1 MKKNKTLSSILA
13 LSLAATSFAG
23 LGINANAAE
32 GYEDYIA
39 GNKPA
44 NLIPDASAGG
54 GYTYLGARHP
64 KCQYENYKTPGI
76 TKGGYAFKYYYT
88 ETEDLTLTNAWT
100 GFEGFWLNQAKGDNI
115 GNFGFTAEDGAS
127 YVFMANVKNDSSEG
141 VVPKFGIAMNN
152 TYNPAKIITA
162 LEYESDGIEL
172 SDEWQTFRGTLAL
185 PEDYATNKGNGEY
198 ADRVMIGFPAGTK
211 ASAAVLIDASSKDAV
226 YFAKEAAYDINVTA
240 ADGGYTKAGAS
251 ITVDADAVNQI
262 GTVGSL
268 AQNFEWTVLDSTR
281 TPVTSGFTVS
291 AKNDKATV
299 KIDAD
304 VADGTYYVYAKS
316 TDYNM
321 GKAAEITI
329 GSFEDYVPSEKNA
342 NLIPDASVEGGQKY
356 FTSRNNGNVDND
368 AFYTAGINPGGYCFK
383 YYTRGDG
390 PLVLDGGGWRIF
402 DGFEVKSTG
411 DFTFTPEAGKT
422 YVVSATMKNAS
433 SNGITPYFGAAMN
446 GTYDPANAIVTPEY
460 GTEGMAVG
468 NDWTDFK
475 GTLSLPSDWTA
486 KHDYANAIFM
496 GFPAGTQTGSA
507 VWIDVSSKDAV
518 YLAEEQ
524 RYDISVSAETST
536 DKIKSGDVVAL
547 SANVLNQVG
556 IAGTL
561 LQNFDWLVLDSDR
574 MPVSEGF
581 SITSSDNRATL
592 RVNDNVAGGTYYV
605 YAKSKDYD
613 MGKGLKITVSAY
625 NDYVAGD
632 KPENLIP
639 DATTGGGSTYFTFR
653 NNGNVDNS
661 DFYTPGINAGG
672 YCFKYFTRG
681 DGPLV
686 LDGAW
691 RVFEGFEVKSTGD
704 FTFTPEAGKTY
715 VVSATMKNASSNGI
729 TPYFGAAMN
738 GTYDPANAIVTP
750 EYGTEGMAVG
760 NDWTDFKGTLSLPS
774 DWTANHAYAN
784 AIFMGFPAGT
794 QTGSAVWIDVSS
806 KDAVYLAEE
815 VAYDINVASEKKGA
829 NEVDFTAKV
838 VNQIGTVGNLAQ
850 NFDWVVLDSDKNEV
864 SGITITPIEG
874 TAKVKATWNDGIDGG
889 EYTVAAISRDYKK
902 FIRTAKIEV
911 KGGAK
916 TLYVAP
922 NGDDGAAG
930 TATAPLATLA
940 GAREKI
946 KALRAS
952 GVTSEINVIFA
963 GGTYYFNNTVVFDK
977 DDSQSAK
984 VTYKAADGEEV
995 VFTGAVS
1002 LDLSNASK
1010 VTDTAITDRLKDSVK
1025 NKVVEI
1031 DLSNVISMSGET
1043 LSATIQQLVG
1053 DYEYP
1058 ELYLDAN
1065 KQMLAQWPNGDANY
1079 AKYGFV
1085 GAGSGAAKNKI
1096 TYTDSEPSTWSDI
1109 SNAWV
1114 GGYLSYD
1121 YLYMRLPVEGI
1132 DKENKQITLKV
1143 NEAQSLNVTNARET
1157 SQRWKIFNVLEE
1169 LDTPTEWFIDKNT
1182 MKLYYYP
1189 PEKNESS
1196 VLEIS
1201 KLKGS
1206 MIEIKEADNIAFE
1219 GITFENTRG
1228 NAVSAQNV
1236 ENITISDCT
1245 FKNIGVDALSFTG
1258 TALAETDKNYWQR
1271 QNVDAAYN
1279 CEVSDNIFFNIG
1291 GHAVVMDGGNVDTLT
1306 PGNNVIKNNIFN
1318 RCAQTIKNYETIKLL
1333 GCGNSILNNNISCAS
1348 FSAIRHYGND
1358 HVISYNEIY
1367 NVIQETDD
1375 CGAIYCGRNT
1385 VQRGTVISYNYLHDL
1400 YSTEELPFAHQ
1411 PAIYWDDNQTGMKA
1425 EYNIIKDAKINIYTN
1440 GVDNNFSNNTSIN
1453 IKKTNMDIKN
1463 GGAASNANT
1472 EQSTFAGHIANE
1484 SLYFEKY
1491 ANLSDIISSADI
1503 TAPSLA
1509 KYNIL
1514 KDNLNVAGTGADGI
1528 GGNTQTYGTVSNNT
1542 NSSDMSIF
1550 VDAANQDYRV
1560 KNSSAYAA
1568 TVLNEDF
1575 DIEKIGVV
1583 SNNAFNTEKV
1593 TLAAPFN
1600 GEKTNADKI
1609 HFVWNYALGATSYK
1623 ITVAKDANFENI
1635 VASKEVFYN
1644 YADIDVERDSSR
1656 YYWKVEARNTS
1667 REFAA
1672 SWQSDV
1678 YSFVNGEKISVT
1690 AGLNADNTV
1699 SVNVINNFYEDGKNA
1714 DVYIAQYDGGGR
1726 LLAVNKA
1733 EVALDYMTET
1743 VLTEND
1749 VDLSISSQAAKVK
1762 IFVWEGETPLADP
1775 TSVK

>member
-13 LSLAATSFAG
+13 LSLAAASFAG

-32 GYEDYIA
+32 SYEDYIA
-39 GNKPA
+39 GDKPA
-44 NLIPDASAGG
+44 NLIPDAS
-54 GYTYLGARHP
+54 
-64 KCQYENYKTPGI
+64 
-76 TKGGYAFKYYYT
+76 
-88 ETEDLTLTNAWT
+88 
-100 GFEGFWLNQAKGDNI
+100 
-115 GNFGFTAEDGAS
+115 S
-127 YVFMANVKNDSSEG
+127 
-141 VVPKFGIAMNN
+141 
-152 TYNPAKIITA
+152 
-162 LEYESDGIEL
+162 
-172 SDEWQTFRGTLAL
+172 
-185 PEDYATNKGNGEY
+185 
-198 ADRVMIGFPAGTK
+198 
-211 ASAAVLIDASSKDAV
+211 
-226 YFAKEAAYDINVTA
+226 
-240 ADGGYTKAGAS
+240 
-251 ITVDADAVNQI
+251 
-262 GTVGSL
+262 
-268 AQNFEWTVLDSTR
+268 
-281 TPVTSGFTVS
+281 
-291 AKNDKATV
+291 
-299 KIDAD
+299 
-304 VADGTYYVYAKS
+304 
-316 TDYNM
+316 
-321 GKAAEITI
+321 
-329 GSFEDYVPSEKNA
+329 
-342 NLIPDASVEGGQKY
+342 
-356 FTSRNNGNVDND
+356 
-368 AFYTAGINPGGYCFK
+368 
-383 YYTRGDG
+383 
-390 PLVLDGGGWRIF
+390 
-402 DGFEVKSTG
+402 
-411 DFTFTPEAGKT
+411 
-422 YVVSATMKNAS
+422 
-433 SNGITPYFGAAMN
+433 
-446 GTYDPANAIVTPEY
+446 
-460 GTEGMAVG
+460 
-468 NDWTDFK
+468 
-475 GTLSLPSDWTA
+475 
-486 KHDYANAIFM
+486 
-496 GFPAGTQTGSA
+496 
-507 VWIDVSSKDAV
+507 
-518 YLAEEQ
+518 
-524 RYDISVSAETST
+524 
-536 DKIKSGDVVAL
+536 
-547 SANVLNQVG
+547 
-556 IAGTL
+556 
-561 LQNFDWLVLDSDR
+561 
-574 MPVSEGF
+574 
-581 SITSSDNRATL
+581 
-592 RVNDNVAGGTYYV
+592 
-605 YAKSKDYD
+605 
-613 MGKGLKITVSAY
+613 
-625 NDYVAGD
+625 
-632 KPENLIP
+632 
-639 DATTGGGSTYFTFR
+639 GGGSTYFTFR

-661 DFYTPGINAGG
+661 DFYTAGINPGG
-672 YCFKYFTRG
+672 YCFKYYTRG

-738 GTYDPANAIVTP
+738 GTYGSANAIVTPEYGTKGMAVGNDWTDFKGTLSLPSDWTAGHAYANAIFMGFPAGTQTGSAVWIDVSSKDAVYLAEEKVYDINVTAAGGGYTKAGASITVDADAVNQIGIVGTLKQNFEWTVLDSTRTPVTSGFTVSAKDDKATVKIDADVADGTYYVYAKSTDYNMGKAAEITVGSFEDYVPGDKSANLIPDASADGGQKYFTSRNNGNVDNSDFYTAGINPGGYCFKYYTRGDGPLVLDGAWRVFEGFEVKSTGDFTFTPEAGKTYVVSATMKNASSNGITPYFGAAINGTFDPANAIVTP
-750 EYGTEGMAVG
+750 EYGTKGMAVGNDWTDFKGTLSLPSDWTAKHAYANAIFMGFPAGTQTGSAVWIDVSSKDAVYLAEEQRYDISVSAEASTDKVKSGDVVALSANVLNQIGTAGTLKQNFDWIVLDSDRVPVSEGFSLTSSDNRATLRVNDNAAGGTYYVYAKSKDYDMGKGLKITVAAYNDYVAGDKPANLIPDATTGGGSTYFTFRNNGNVDNGDFYTAGINPGGYCFKYYTRGDGPLVLDGAWRVFEGFEVKSTGDFTFTPEAGKTYVVSATMKNASPDGITPYFGAAMNGTYDPANAVVTSEYGTTGMAVG

-829 NEVDFTAKV
+829 NEVDFTAEV
-838 VNQIGTVGNLAQ
+838 VNQIGTVGSLKQ
-850 NFDWVVLDSDKNEV
+850 NFNWVVLDSDKNEV
-864 SGITITPIEG
+864 SNITITPIEG
-874 TAKVKATWNDGIDGG
+874 TAKVKATWDEGVEGG

-902 FIRTAKIEV
+902 FIRTAKIEI

-922 NGDDGAAG
+922 NGNDGAAG

-940 GAREKI
+940 GAREKV

-1085 GAGSGAAKNKI
+1085 GAGSGAANNKI

-1132 DKENKQITLKV
+1132 DKENKQITLSV
-1143 NEAQSLNVTNARET
+1143 NEDQGLSVTNARTT

-1219 GITFENTRG
+1219 GICFEKTRG

-1279 CEVSDNIFFNIG
+1279 CEVSDNTFFNIG

-1375 CGAIYCGRNT
+1375 SGAIYCGRNT

-1440 GVDNNFSNNTSIN
+1440 GIDNNFSNNTSIN

-1463 GGAASNANT
+1463 GGAASNTNT
-1472 EQSTFAGHIANE
+1472 EQSTFAGNIANE

-1491 ANLSDIISSADI
+1491 ANLSSIISSA
-1503 TAPSLA
+1503 SLTSPDLA
-1509 KYNIL
+1509 RYNIL

-1528 GGNTQTYGTVSNNT
+1528 GSNTAAYGTVSNNT

-1623 ITVAKDANFENI
+1623 ITVAKDANFTDI
-1635 VASKEVFYN
+1635 AASKEVFYN

-1672 SWQSDV
+1672 VWQSDV

-1714 DVYIAQYDGGGR
+1714 DIYIAQYDADGR
-1726 LLAVNKA
+1726 MITVNKA
-1733 EVALDYMTET
+1733 EAALDYMTET
-1743 VLTEND
+1743 VLTSDD

>member
-32 GYEDYIA
+32 SYEDYIA

-44 NLIPDASAGG
+44 NLIPDASSGG
-54 GYTYLGARHP
+54 G
-64 KCQYENYKTPGI
+64 
-76 TKGGYAFKYYYT
+76 
-88 ETEDLTLTNAWT
+88 
-100 GFEGFWLNQAKGDNI
+100 
-115 GNFGFTAEDGAS
+115 
-127 YVFMANVKNDSSEG
+127 
-141 VVPKFGIAMNN
+141 
-152 TYNPAKIITA
+152 
-162 LEYESDGIEL
+162 
-172 SDEWQTFRGTLAL
+172 
-185 PEDYATNKGNGEY
+185 
-198 ADRVMIGFPAGTK
+198 
-211 ASAAVLIDASSKDAV
+211 
-226 YFAKEAAYDINVTA
+226 
-240 ADGGYTKAGAS
+240 
-251 ITVDADAVNQI
+251 
-262 GTVGSL
+262 
-268 AQNFEWTVLDSTR
+268 ST
-281 TPVTSGFTVS
+281 
-291 AKNDKATV
+291 
-299 KIDAD
+299 
-304 VADGTYYVYAKS
+304 
-316 TDYNM
+316 
-321 GKAAEITI
+321 
-329 GSFEDYVPSEKNA
+329 
-342 NLIPDASVEGGQKY
+342 Y
-356 FTSRNNGNVDND
+356 FTFRNNGNVDNSD
-368 AFYTAGINPGGYCFK
+368 FYTAGINPGGYCFK

-390 PLVLDGGGWRIF
+390 PLVLDGAWRVF
-402 DGFEVKSTG
+402 EGFEVKSTG

-446 GTYDPANAIVTPEY
+446 GTYGSANAIVTPEYGTKGMAVGNDWTDFKGTLSLPSDWTAGHAYANAIFMGFPAGTQTGSAVWIDVSSKDAVYLAEEKVYDINVTAAGGGYTKAGASITVDADVVNQIGIVGTLKQNFEWTVLDSTRTPVTSGFTVSAKDDKATVKIDADVADGTYYVYAKSTDYNMGKAAEITVGSFEDYVPGDKSANLIPDASADGGQKYFTSRNNGNVDNSDFYTAGINPGGYCFKYYTRGDGPLVLDGAWRVFEGFEVKSTGDFTFTPEAGKTYVVSATMKNASSNGITPYFGAAINGTFDPANAIVTPEY
-460 GTEGMAVG
+460 GTKGMAVG

-561 LQNFDWLVLDSDR
+561 LQNFDWIVLDSDR
-574 MPVSEGF
+574 VPVSEGF

-592 RVNDNVAGGTYYV
+592 RVNDNAAGGTYYV

-613 MGKGLKITVSAY
+613 MGKGLKITVAAY

-653 NNGNVDNS
+653 NNGNVDNG
-661 DFYTPGINAGG
+661 DFYTAGINPGG
-672 YCFKYFTRG
+672 YCFKYYTRG
-681 DGPLV
+681 DGPLK
-686 LDGAW
+686 LDCAW

-715 VVSATMKNASSNGI
+715 VVSATMKNASPDGI

-738 GTYDPANAIVTP
+738 GTYDPANAVVTS
-750 EYGTEGMAVG
+750 EYGTTGMAVG

-794 QTGSAVWIDVSS
+794 QTGSAVWLDVSS

-829 NEVDFTAKV
+829 NEVDFTAEV
-838 VNQIGTVGNLAQ
+838 VNQIGTVGSLKQ
-850 NFDWVVLDSDKNEV
+850 NFNWVVLDSDKNEV
-864 SGITITPIEG
+864 SNITITPIEG
-874 TAKVKATWNDGIDGG
+874 TAKVKATWDEGVEGG

-902 FIRTAKIEV
+902 FIRTAKIEI

-940 GAREKI
+940 GAREKV

-1132 DKENKQITLKV
+1132 DKENKQITLSV
-1143 NEAQSLNVTNARET
+1143 NEDQGLSVTNARTT

-1206 MIEIKEADNIAFE
+1206 MIEIKEADNIAFD
-1219 GITFENTRG
+1219 GICFEKTRG

-1271 QNVDAAYN
+1271 QNVDAVYN
-1279 CEVSDNIFFNIG
+1279 CEVSDNTFFNIG

-1375 CGAIYCGRNT
+1375 SGAIYCGRNT

-1440 GVDNNFSNNTSIN
+1440 GIDNNFSNNTSIN

-1463 GGAASNANT
+1463 GGAASNTNT
-1472 EQSTFAGHIANE
+1472 EQSTFAGDIANE

-1491 ANLSDIISSADI
+1491 ANLSSIISSA
-1503 TAPSLA
+1503 SLTSPDLA
-1509 KYNIL
+1509 RYNIL

-1528 GGNTQTYGTVSNNT
+1528 GSNTAAYGTVSNNT

-1623 ITVAKDANFENI
+1623 ITVAKDANFTDI
-1635 VASKEVFYN
+1635 AASKEVFYN

-1672 SWQSDV
+1672 VWQSDV

>member
-32 GYEDYIA
+32 SYEDYIA

-44 NLIPDASAGG
+44 NLIPDASSGG
-54 GYTYLGARHP
+54 G
-64 KCQYENYKTPGI
+64 
-76 TKGGYAFKYYYT
+76 
-88 ETEDLTLTNAWT
+88 
-100 GFEGFWLNQAKGDNI
+100 
-115 GNFGFTAEDGAS
+115 
-127 YVFMANVKNDSSEG
+127 
-141 VVPKFGIAMNN
+141 
-152 TYNPAKIITA
+152 
-162 LEYESDGIEL
+162 
-172 SDEWQTFRGTLAL
+172 
-185 PEDYATNKGNGEY
+185 
-198 ADRVMIGFPAGTK
+198 
-211 ASAAVLIDASSKDAV
+211 
-226 YFAKEAAYDINVTA
+226 
-240 ADGGYTKAGAS
+240 
-251 ITVDADAVNQI
+251 
-262 GTVGSL
+262 
-268 AQNFEWTVLDSTR
+268 ST
-281 TPVTSGFTVS
+281 
-291 AKNDKATV
+291 
-299 KIDAD
+299 
-304 VADGTYYVYAKS
+304 
-316 TDYNM
+316 
-321 GKAAEITI
+321 
-329 GSFEDYVPSEKNA
+329 
-342 NLIPDASVEGGQKY
+342 Y
-356 FTSRNNGNVDND
+356 FTFRNNGNVDNSD
-368 AFYTAGINPGGYCFK
+368 FYTAGINPGGYCFK

-390 PLVLDGGGWRIF
+390 PLVLDGAWRVF
-402 DGFEVKSTG
+402 EGFEVKSTG

-446 GTYDPANAIVTPEY
+446 GTYGSANAIVTPEYGTKGMAVGNDWTDFKGTLSLPSDWTAGHAYANAIFMGFPAGTQTGSAVWIDVSSKDAVYLAEEKVYDINVTAAGGGYTKAGASITVDADVVNQIGIVGTLKQNFEWTVLDSTRTPVTSGFTVSAKDDKATVKIDADVADGTYYVYAKSTDYNMGKAAEITVGSFEDYVPGDKSANLIPDASADGGQKYFTSRNNGNVDNSDFYTAGINPGGYCFKYYTRGDGPLVLDGAWRVFEGFEVKSTGDFTFTPEAGKTYVVSATMKNASSNGITPYFGAAINGTFDPANAIVTPEY
-460 GTEGMAVG
+460 GTKGMAVG

-561 LQNFDWLVLDSDR
+561 LQNFDWIVLDSDR
-574 MPVSEGF
+574 VPVSEGF

-592 RVNDNVAGGTYYV
+592 RVNDNAAGGTYYV

-613 MGKGLKITVSAY
+613 MGKGLKITVAAY

-653 NNGNVDNS
+653 NNGNVDNG
-661 DFYTPGINAGG
+661 DFYTAGINPGG
-672 YCFKYFTRG
+672 YCFKYYTRG

-715 VVSATMKNASSNGI
+715 VVSATMKNASPDGI

-738 GTYDPANAIVTP
+738 GTYDPANAVVTS
-750 EYGTEGMAVG
+750 EYGTTGMAVG

-794 QTGSAVWIDVSS
+794 QTGSAVWLDVSS

-829 NEVDFTAKV
+829 NEVDFTAEV
-838 VNQIGTVGNLAQ
+838 VNQIGTVGSLKQ
-850 NFDWVVLDSDKNEV
+850 NFNWVVLDSDKNEV
-864 SGITITPIEG
+864 SNITITPIEG
-874 TAKVKATWNDGIDGG
+874 TAKVKATWDEGVEGG

-902 FIRTAKIEV
+902 FIRTAKIEI

-940 GAREKI
+940 GAREKV

-1132 DKENKQITLKV
+1132 DKENKQITLSV
-1143 NEAQSLNVTNARET
+1143 NEDQGLSVTNARTT

-1206 MIEIKEADNIAFE
+1206 MIEIKEADNIAFD
-1219 GITFENTRG
+1219 GICFEKTRG

-1271 QNVDAAYN
+1271 QNVDAVYN
-1279 CEVSDNIFFNIG
+1279 CEVSDNTFFNIG

-1375 CGAIYCGRNT
+1375 SGAIYCGRNT

-1440 GVDNNFSNNTSIN
+1440 GIDNNFSNNTSIN

-1463 GGAASNANT
+1463 GGAASNTNT
-1472 EQSTFAGHIANE
+1472 EQSTFAGDIANE

-1491 ANLSDIISSADI
+1491 ANLSSIISSA
-1503 TAPSLA
+1503 SLTSPDLA
-1509 KYNIL
+1509 RYNIL

-1528 GGNTQTYGTVSNNT
+1528 GSNTAAYGTVSNNT

-1623 ITVAKDANFENI
+1623 ITVAKDANFTDI
-1635 VASKEVFYN
+1635 AASKEVFYN

-1672 SWQSDV
+1672 VWQSDV